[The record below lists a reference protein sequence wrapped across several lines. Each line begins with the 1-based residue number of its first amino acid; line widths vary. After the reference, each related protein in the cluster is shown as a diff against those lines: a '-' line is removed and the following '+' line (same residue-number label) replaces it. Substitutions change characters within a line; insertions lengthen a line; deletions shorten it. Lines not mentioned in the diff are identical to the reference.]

1 MIVWVCTIGT
11 GHHEY
16 LRARRAAKKAGR
28 AEPTQEP
35 VGAAQA

>member
-16 LRARRAAKKAGR
+16 LRARRAAKKAGLPVP
-28 AEPTQEP
+28 AQEP
-35 VGAAQA
+35 VGAEA